1 MQNWLTISIIM
12 VMIGL
17 RYLQTGPEKF
27 KTAELKT
34 WELIFSLTT
43 VLVIDFQYG
52 IYFNTIF
59 FGCGLVLWAFTFRF
73 SDPEYGK
80 GQLKI
85 IDLFYAYA
93 LFAVIVLYSD
103 YVAPYITS
111 GLDHFQLVNN
121 IQALSAKTS
130 ALGQW
135 VIYIVVSEFFAYFSH
150 RLMHTKY
157 FWKFHA
163 LHHAPEGINWLS
175 GQRGTIVH
183 GILLLLPYT
192 IAANL
197 FIVNDPEYAVIAR
210 AFFDSLNQSFI
221 HSNLKIPYARRWE
234 KIFVT
239 PRAHLIHHNHNS
251 KISSSN
257 YCFVFTIFDRL
268 FGTYV
273 DPDDISDK
281 RFGID
286 EKLDMDPIS
295 MVLGFDLS
303 KLRRLRKLRRRSSAN

>member
-12 VMIGL
+12 VMVGL

-34 WELIFSLTT
+34 WELILAFIT

-52 IYFNTIF
+52 IYFNTIY
-59 FGCGLVLWAFTFRF
+59 FGCGIVLWAFTFRF
-73 SDPEYGK
+73 SDPEYEK

-85 IDLFYAYA
+85 IDLYYAYA
-93 LFAVIVLYSD
+93 LFAGLVLYSD
-103 YVAPYITS
+103 YVVPYITS
-111 GLDHFQLVNN
+111 GLDHFQLVNS

-130 ALGQW
+130 VLGQW
-135 VIYIVVSEFFAYFSH
+135 VLYIVVSDFLVYFSN
-150 RLMHTKY
+150 RLLHTKY

-163 LHHAPEGINWLS
+163 LHHTPEGLNWLA

-183 GILLLLPYT
+183 GILILLPYT
-192 IAANL
+192 IAAGL
-197 FIVNDPEYAVIAR
+197 FIVNDPAYAVIAR
-210 AFFDSLNQSFI
+210 AFFDSFNQSFT
-221 HSNLKIPYARRWE
+221 HSNLKIPYTRFWE

-239 PRAHLIHHNHNS
+239 PRVHLTHHNHNS
-251 KISSSN
+251 KISNSN
-257 YCFVFTIFDRL
+257 YAFVFTIFDRL

-303 KLRRLRKLRRRSSAN
+303 KVKGLERTQEKDSAN